1 MRAKG
6 LVLFPGAGSDRDHS
20 SLRVI
25 ESRLA
30 PMPVARIDCPYRRA
44 GRRAPDRAP
53 VLLDCVVNEAIGV
66 IGRRAEEQQR
76 SDQFGRLLD
85 KLLSLVPNEAITWIS
100 VDSER
105 LFPEILAVCRGHQGR
120 LDFHDAFIALVCR
133 ELGIKAIV
141 SFDRDFDSIPWLKR
155 VDTPV
160 GVSNLLAET

>member
-1 MRAKG
+1 MMTMVVIDTSVVVALADEKDKWHARA
-6 LVLFPGAGSDRDHS
+6 
-20 SLRVI
+20 
-25 ESRLA
+25 
-30 PMPVARIDCPYRRA
+30 
-44 GRRAPDRAP
+44 
-53 VLLDCVVNEAIGV
+53 VLLRDVLLATGIELLYFDCVVNEAIGV

-141 SFDRDFDSIPWLKR
+141 SFDRDFDSITWLKR